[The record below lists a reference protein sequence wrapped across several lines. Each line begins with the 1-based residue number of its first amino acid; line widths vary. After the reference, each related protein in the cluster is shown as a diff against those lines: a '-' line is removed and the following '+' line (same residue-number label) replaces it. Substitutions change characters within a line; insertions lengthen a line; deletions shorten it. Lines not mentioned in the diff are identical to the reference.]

1 MRKASGA
8 RARRALHAELLARA
22 HAKAAA
28 EAQGAKAS
36 IDVGNVTIKEAARLL
51 DVAPSTLRYWEEIGL
66 IESYRRAGS
75 NYRTYSLHDLFEASS
90 IAFFRKMGVP
100 VKTIAKMRSN
110 SLDQIIETLEGT
122 SEHLA
127 QQIERLTAIRDQV
140 EVQRVLAQHA
150 HELIDGGVR
159 EACPTAL
166 RLLTY
171 NPELVWQRETLL
183 RDSQR
188 YAVLVRADAPDV
200 TVEACMDFV
209 GSETPARYIAPS
221 AAADAVVSEGAEGA
235 DAVAGETEGAGA
247 TGGKA
252 AKGAQAEEAGEAQA
266 AKGARADASAEVS
279 SLGQGAV
286 KSKAGAG
293 NGEVAAKKKAAGSVP
308 AEERVSVLWDREDAT
323 AHNIVFFEGVAFAEK
338 GERVHLDMTPLF
350 ESAREAGHV
359 PLYAIGHFLV
369 TADFNGRKD
378 CYRVWVACEG

>member
-28 EAQGAKAS
+28 QAQDAKAS

-209 GSETPARYIAPS
+209 GSETPACYIASS
-221 AAADAVVSEGAEGA
+221 AAAEAA
-235 DAVAGETEGAGA
+235 DAAAGEGVEAGVATE
-247 TGGKA
+247 GKA
-252 AKGAQAEEAGEAQA
+252 AKGAQADAAAGVAGTA
-266 AKGARADASAEVS
+266 AKGAQADASAEVS
-279 SLGQGAV
+279 SSGQGAA

-293 NGEVAAKKKAAGSVP
+293 NGEGAAKKKAANSVP
-308 AEERVSVLWDREDAT
+308 AEEQVSVLWDREDAT

>member
-209 GSETPARYIAPS
+209 GSETPACYIAPS
-221 AAADAVVSEGAEGA
+221 AAADAADAAASEGAEGTDATAGAAGAAAGAA
-235 DAVAGETEGAGA
+235 DAEASRTEGE
-247 TGGKA
+247 A
-252 AKGAQAEEAGEAQA
+252 AKGAQ
-266 AKGARADASAEVS
+266 ADASAEVS
-279 SLGQGAV
+279 SSGQGAA

-293 NGEVAAKKKAAGSVP
+293 NGEGAAKKKAAGSVP
-308 AEERVSVLWDREDAT
+308 AEEQVSVLWDREDAT

>member
-36 IDVGNVTIKEAARLL
+36 NDVGNVTIKEAARLL

-127 QQIERLTAIRDQV
+127 QQIDRLTAIRDQV
-140 EVQRVLAQHA
+140 EAQRVLAQHA

-188 YAVLVRADAPDV
+188 YAVLVRADALDV

-221 AAADAVVSEGAEGA
+221 AAAEAADGAA
-235 DAVAGETEGAGA
+235 AAAASA
-247 TGGKA
+247 T
-252 AKGAQAEEAGEAQA
+252 EEAGVAGVAASRTEGEAA
-266 AKGARADASAEVS
+266 GGAEVAKGARADAPAGDS
-279 SLGQGAV
+279 SLGQGAA
-286 KSKAGAG
+286 KPKAGAG
-293 NGEVAAKKKAAGSVP
+293 GGEGGAKKKAANSVPAVP
-308 AEERVSVLWDREDAT
+308 AEEQVSVLWDREDAT

>member
-110 SLDQIIETLEGT
+110 SLDQIIEMLEGT

-127 QQIERLTAIRDQV
+127 QQIERLTSIRDQV

-209 GSETPARYIAPS
+209 GSETPACYIAPS
-221 AAADAVVSEGAEGA
+221 AAADAA
-235 DAVAGETEGAGA
+235 DAA
-247 TGGKA
+247 
-252 AKGAQAEEAGEAQA
+252 AEEQ
-266 AKGARADASAEVS
+266 
-279 SLGQGAV
+279 
-286 KSKAGAG
+286 
-293 NGEVAAKKKAAGSVP
+293 
-308 AEERVSVLWDREDAT
+308 VSVLWDREDAT

>member
-36 IDVGNVTIKEAARLL
+36 NDVGNVTIKEAARLL

-127 QQIERLTAIRDQV
+127 QQIDRLTAIRDQV

-209 GSETPARYIAPS
+209 GSETPACYIAPS
-221 AAADAVVSEGAEGA
+221 AAPGAADGAAGEGA
-235 DAVAGETEGAGA
+235 DAAEGAGA
-247 TGGKA
+247 A
-252 AKGAQAEEAGEAQA
+252 GATASRTEGEAA
-266 AKGARADASAEVS
+266 GGAEVAKGARADAPAGAS
-279 SLGQGAV
+279 SLGQGAA
-286 KSKAGAG
+286 KPKAGAA
-293 NGEVAAKKKAAGSVP
+293 NGEGGAKKKDAGSVP
-308 AEERVSVLWDREDAT
+308 ADEQVSVLWDREDAT
-323 AHNIVFFEGVAFAEK
+323 AHSIVFFEGVAFAEK

>member
-8 RARRALHAELLARA
+8 RARKALHAELLARA

-36 IDVGNVTIKEAARLL
+36 TDVGNVTIKEAARLL

-127 QQIERLTAIRDQV
+127 QQIDRLTAIRDQV

-209 GSETPARYIAPS
+209 GSETPACYIAPG
-221 AAADAVVSEGAEGA
+221 AAPGAADGAAGEGA
-235 DAVAGETEGAGA
+235 DATEGEVAEGA
-247 TGGKA
+247 EASGG
-252 AKGAQAEEAGEAQA
+252 AEV
-266 AKGARADASAEVS
+266 AKGARAEASAGAS
-279 SLGQGAV
+279 SSGRGAA
-286 KSKAGAG
+286 KPKAGAA
-293 NGEVAAKKKAAGSVP
+293 NGEGDAKKKAANSVP
-308 AEERVSVLWDREDAT
+308 AEEQVSVLWDREDAM

-350 ESAREAGHV
+350 ESARDAGHV